1 MLNEEEKRF
10 IAYWEEVSGRKN
22 SLMIRKMLP
31 GFMWGFVLGCAT
43 ILPPFALMKKKNLE
57 ITPGILLIFFFS
69 ILLIGIFVG
78 YLRWK
83 IYLEKNEELYR
94 QLKLRM
100 H

>member
-1 MLNEEEKRF
+1 MLNEDEKRF
-10 IAYWEEVSGRKN
+10 IQFWEEVSSRKT
-22 SLMIRKMLP
+22 SLMIHKMLP

-43 ILPPFALMKKKNLE
+43 VLPPLALMKKKNLE

-78 YLRWK
+78 FLRWK
-83 IYLEKNEELYR
+83 IYQEKNEELYR

-100 H
+100 N